1 MIANPGAQADDVR
14 TRLYALHFSTKG
26 LDSLLEQVTVLAADI
41 VDADTSAGITLIREG
56 HTATVAS
63 SDERTLALDE
73 IQYANGDGPCL
84 HAARTDEVVAIPDV
98 SIDARWRGYHARAA
112 HAGLRSSLSVPLRLG
127 DLAAAAM
134 NLYVFDH
141 HVFAEAER
149 AVISQFC
156 DEASRALSL
165 ALRHELLTEKN
176 DHLHTAMATRRLI
189 DQAIGLVM
197 AQNRCSADE
206 AFDILRRAS
215 QNRNVKINKLAAEMI
230 HNVTGRH
237 AETNTHWQR

>member
-1 MIANPGAQADDVR
+1 MTANPGAPADAVHA
-14 TRLYALHFSTKG
+14 RLHELHFSTKG

-56 HTATVAS
+56 HPATVAA

-84 HAARTDEVVAIPDV
+84 YAARSDEVVTIPDV
-98 SIDARWRGYHARAA
+98 TTDERWRAYHARAA
-112 HAGLRSSLSVPLRLG
+112 RVGLRSSLSVPLRLG
-127 DLAAAAM
+127 DLAAGAM
-134 NLYVFDH
+134 NLYVFDR
-141 HVFAEAER
+141 HVFEDTER
-149 AVISQFC
+149 AVIGQFC
-156 DEASRALSL
+156 DEASRAASL

-197 AQNRCSADE
+197 AQNRCTADE
-206 AFDILRRAS
+206 AFNILRRAS
-215 QNRNVKINKLAAEMI
+215 QNRNVKINRLAAEMI
-230 HNVTGRH
+230 HNVTGRG
-237 AETNTHWQR
+237 ADTNTHWQR

>member
-1 MIANPGAQADDVR
+1 MTANADHVR
-14 TRLYALHFSTKG
+14 TQLHDLHFSTKG
-26 LDSLLEQVTVLAADI
+26 LDSLLEQVSVLAADI
-41 VDADTSAGITLIREG
+41 VDADTSVGITVIRED
-56 HTATVAS
+56 HPATVAS
-63 SDERTLALDE
+63 SDERTLTLDE

-84 HAARTDEVVAIPDV
+84 YAARTDEVIAIDD
-98 SIDARWRGYHARAA
+98 ITTDGRWREYHARAA
-112 HAGLRSSLSVPLRLG
+112 AAGLRSSLSVPLRLG
-127 DLAAAAM
+127 DLAAGAM

-141 HVFAEAER
+141 HMFADAER
-149 AVISQFC
+149 AVIGEFS
-156 DEASRALSL
+156 DEASRAVSL

-215 QNRNVKINKLAAEMI
+215 QNRNVKINRLAAQMI
-230 HNVTGRH
+230 HNVTGH
-237 AETNTHWQR
+237 DAQADTHWQR

>member
-1 MIANPGAQADDVR
+1 MTANSGAHADDVR
-14 TRLYALHFSTKG
+14 AQLHQLHFSAKG
-26 LDSLLEQVTVLAADI
+26 LDALLEQVTVLAADI

-56 HTATVAS
+56 HPATVAA
-63 SDERTLALDE
+63 SDQRTLALDE

-84 HAARTDEVVAIPDV
+84 YAARTDEVVAIPDV
-98 SIDARWRGYHARAA
+98 AIDNRWRSYHARAA
-112 HAGLRSSLSVPLRLG
+112 LAGLRSSLSVPLRIG
-127 DLAAAAM
+127 DLAAGAM

-141 HVFAEAER
+141 HVFADTER
-149 AVISQFC
+149 AVIGQFC
-156 DEASRALSL
+156 DEASRAVSL

-206 AFDILRRAS
+206 AFDVLRRAS

-230 HNVTGRH
+230 HNVTGRK
-237 AETNTHWQR
+237 AETDTHWQR

>member
-1 MIANPGAQADDVR
+1 MTANADHVR
-14 TRLYALHFSTKG
+14 TQLHDLHFSTKG
-26 LDSLLEQVTVLAADI
+26 LDSLLEQVSVLAADI
-41 VDADTSAGITLIREG
+41 VDADTSVGITVIRED
-56 HTATVAS
+56 HPATVAS
-63 SDERTLALDE
+63 SDERTLTLDE

-84 HAARTDEVVAIPDV
+84 YAARTDEVIAIDD
-98 SIDARWRGYHARAA
+98 ITTDGRWREYHARAA
-112 HAGLRSSLSVPLRLG
+112 AAGLRSSLSIPLRLG
-127 DLAAAAM
+127 DLAAGAM

-141 HVFAEAER
+141 HMFADAER
-149 AVISQFC
+149 AVIGEFS
-156 DEASRALSL
+156 DEASRAVSL

-215 QNRNVKINKLAAEMI
+215 QNRNVKINRLAAQMI
-230 HNVTGRH
+230 HNVTGH
-237 AETNTHWQR
+237 DAQADTHWQR

>member
-1 MIANPGAQADDVR
+1 MTANADHVR
-14 TRLYALHFSTKG
+14 TQLHDLHFSTKG
-26 LDSLLEQVTVLAADI
+26 LDSLLEQVSVLAADI
-41 VDADTSAGITLIREG
+41 VDADTSVGITVIRED
-56 HTATVAS
+56 HPATVAS
-63 SDERTLALDE
+63 SDERTLTLDE

-84 HAARTDEVVAIPDV
+84 YAARTDEVIAIDD
-98 SIDARWRGYHARAA
+98 ITTDGRWREYHARAA
-112 HAGLRSSLSVPLRLG
+112 AAGLRSSLSVPLRLG
-127 DLAAAAM
+127 DLAAGAM

-141 HVFAEAER
+141 HMFADAER
-149 AVISQFC
+149 AVIGEFS
-156 DEASRALSL
+156 DEASRAVSL

-215 QNRNVKINKLAAEMI
+215 QNRNVKINRLAAQMI
-230 HNVTGRH
+230 HNVTGRG
-237 AETNTHWQR
+237 ADTNTHWQR